1 MLSNDE
7 RRDNAEG
14 LMGADDTQELTTTR
28 HGRFKTKYGKR
39 VPLCECCGYSIMDK
53 RYNFCPRCGAKII
66 QQFVEVFKKEQA

>member
-1 MLSNDE
+1 MISNDE
-7 RRDNAEG
+7 RRDVAAR
-14 LMGADDTQELTTTR
+14 LMDPSGAQELTTTR

-66 QQFVEVFKKEQA
+66 